1 MKPIFTLLFLLSTY
15 YAAGFADTSYA
26 NVNTQFNTSFESA
39 VKICGRSYQEFD
51 LNGADTSS
59 TKCDGK
65 SLFYKFESTSNG
77 IGIDLKI
84 TLSGGSYTL
93 YGPFQYD
100 ELSNCDAI
108 YNYTANSISGT
119 LTTGVFSTLSVNAG
133 FYILQVTPTSCNGVV
148 YISASNRE
156 LNCSESV
163 TCIDCVSSFSPAPG
177 RYIVSAWV
185 KEYGA
190 AQTTVNYT
198 KPFIRVSFSGSA
210 NVFNLYP
217 SGKIIDG
224 WQKID
229 SLITIPSG
237 ATAIT
242 IGLKVSSG
250 DAYFDDIRFF
260 PLDGSMMSYVYDPVN
275 LRLMAELD
283 ERNYAT
289 FYEYDEEGKLIRI
302 KKETEKGVMTI
313 QENRDNIL
321 KH

>member
-1 MKPIFTLLFLLSTY
+1 MKKILSFLFLFSTL
-15 YAAGFADTSYA
+15 YAAGFADTSYV
-26 NVNTQFNTSFESA
+26 NVGTQYNTNFESA
-39 VKICGRSYQEFD
+39 YKLCQSAYQEFD
-51 LNGADTSS
+51 LNGADTSTS
-59 TKCDGK
+59 KCNGK
-65 SLFYKFESTSNG
+65 SLYYKFHANSSGVVVN
-77 IGIDLKI
+77 LKI
-84 TLSGGSYTL
+84 TVSGGSYVL

-100 ELSNCDAI
+100 ELANCEAI
-108 YNYTANSISGT
+108 YNYSANSVSGT
-119 LTTGVFSTLSVNAG
+119 LTTGVYSALTIDEAY
-133 FYILQVTPTSCNGVV
+133 YILQVTPTSCNGVV
-148 YISASNRE
+148 YLNASNRSI
-156 LNCSESV
+156 NCYENV
-163 TCIDCVSSFSPAPG
+163 TCQDCVSSFSPAPG
-177 RYIVSAWV
+177 RYVVSAWV
-185 KEYGA
+185 KEDGA
-190 AQTTVNYT
+190 AQTTTSYT
-198 KPFIRVSFSGSA
+198 KPYLNISFSGTSS
-210 NVFNLYP
+210 VVNLYP

-229 SLITIPSG
+229 SLIQIPSG
-237 ATAIT
+237 ATAII

-250 DAYFDDIRFF
+250 SAYFDDIRFF